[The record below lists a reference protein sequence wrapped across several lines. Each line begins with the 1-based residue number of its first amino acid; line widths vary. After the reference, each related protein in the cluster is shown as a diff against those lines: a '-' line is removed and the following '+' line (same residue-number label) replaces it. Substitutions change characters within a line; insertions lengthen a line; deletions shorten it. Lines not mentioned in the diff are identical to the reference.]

1 MDLGGY
7 SYVVKVCSPHGV
19 SLAICTETAFLKN
32 LNFLDLIRK
41 SVFNASLSNDQPIIV
56 VIAANNP
63 GTLQF
68 ILRIRNFLTNLSL
81 ILLNLT
87 FEDVEAPIPPA
98 DPDCPGTFFPQC

>member
-1 MDLGGY
+1 MHPFQTINP
-7 SYVVKVCSPHGV
+7 V
-19 SLAICTETAFLKN
+19 
-32 LNFLDLIRK
+32 
-41 SVFNASLSNDQPIIV
+41 IV
-56 VIAANNP
+56 VIAVNNP
-63 GTLQF
+63 STLQF